1 MSTEVYTEGSTEVEM
16 EPALPE
22 PTSCDPDPDADAKP
36 KPKPKEHAGPISFPL
51 YIMWALSVL
60 LLLVSAPFTIWY
72 CFKKVEEH
80 MRVIVF
86 RGGRLLPGGPKGPG
100 IFFQIPCLDDF
111 VIVDLR
117 TVSYKL
123 PPQELITTDG
133 VTITVKAAVF
143 YHVEDPT
150 LATIR
155 VEDYNY
161 STELLSASTVRN
173 VLSTKTVSELLNDR
187 EEIAKD
193 LRSTLDEATDPWGV
207 EIERV
212 EIEDVCL
219 PYQMRLGMA
228 AEAVASQGARAKV
241 IAAEAEQNASH
252 ALKEA
257 ADTIAKSPH
266 ALQLRYLQ
274 ALQTIWAEKK
284 PSTIILP
291 LSVDFLS
298 GCLNKEESSN

>member
-72 CFKKVEEH
+72 CFK
-80 MRVIVF
+80 
-86 RGGRLLPGGPKGPG
+86 
-100 IFFQIPCLDDF
+100 
-111 VIVDLR
+111 
-117 TVSYKL
+117 
-123 PPQELITTDG
+123 LITTDG

-212 EIEDVCL
+212 EMYVEDVCL